1 MGDENYKKQGFEE
14 FGKAGGEFVP
24 EGAWPVCPNCFE
36 PCNPL
41 HNYCENC
48 GSNDAINPL
57 APYLP
62 FVNIRFNYGGFVT
75 MWRGIWV
82 RDVSRLRKCLY
93 LFMIIVFAPVVLVVG
108 LPFFLTGK
116 VKAPL
121 LKNILIAMLYIIA
134 IALLVFLLP
143 AGIRPFH

>member
-1 MGDENYKKQGFEE
+1 MTGDD
-14 FGKAGGEFVP
+14 FVP
-24 EGAWPVCPNCFE
+24 DGAWPVCPNCFA

-41 HNYCENC
+41 TNYCDNC

-62 FVNIRFNYGGFVT
+62 FVNIRFNYGGFVK
-75 MWRGIWV
+75 MWRGMRR
-82 RDVSRLRKCLY
+82 RDVSGPRKCLY
-93 LFMIIVFAPVVLVVG
+93 LFMLIIFAPVVLVIG

-116 VKAPL
+116 IKNPM
-121 LKNILIAMLYIIA
+121 LKTAAIVMLYIIA
-134 IALLVFLLP
+134 IAFLMFLLP